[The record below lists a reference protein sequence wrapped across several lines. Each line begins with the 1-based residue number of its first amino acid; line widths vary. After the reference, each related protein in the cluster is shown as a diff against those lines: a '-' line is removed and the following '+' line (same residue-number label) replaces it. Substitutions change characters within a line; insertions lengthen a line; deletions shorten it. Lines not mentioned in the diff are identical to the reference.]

1 MADPPFEDGAAHEM
15 VAAPSEPVTARIV
28 GAPGSASGVTVVV
41 AGELS
46 PTEDVATT
54 ATA

>member
-1 MADPPFEDGAAHEM
+1 MVDPPLEDGAVHEM
-15 VAAPSEPVTARIV
+15 VAAPSEPVALRIV

-41 AGELS
+41 PAELD
-46 PTEDVATT
+46 PTDEVATT